1 VRQVVLAAAGMDTR
15 AFRLD
20 WPPGARLFEMDLP
33 EVLEAKDR
41 VIEKSGTNERC
52 ERHAVAVDL

>member
-1 VRQVVLAAAGMDTR
+1 MDTR